1 MILEYQFLIRVLNCH
16 LRKNN
21 YIHNSIQLILN
32 QNEYILH

>member
-1 MILEYQFLIRVLNCH
+1 MILEYQLLLRVLNSH

-21 YIHNSIQLILN
+21 YIHNSTQLILN